1 MASIPL
7 ETIDQHELLQLAPE
21 KTQIITVNNRFAR
34 RVLGFFQQ
42 RLEETQRAMV
52 IAEVLPINA
61 WLRRCE
67 EDLIVNST
75 HMPAAYVLDAFSAVQ
90 VWEEVIRQSDANE
103 SPLIDIVQ
111 AAKLSYEA
119 DRLLDE
125 WSIEVKEL
133 EQNLDHERFL
143 VWRAAYEAY
152 LQAHELDDENRSVN
166 RIIEAFEQAQVPFD
180 AQQIVW
186 VGFHEFSPRL
196 ERLQKALQAQAVQ
209 QYTLQWPSA
218 KAQSVWQVQADATE
232 HEWQL
237 AAQWAQ
243 EQLQHNP
250 QGRYAIVAAEL
261 EKYAPF
267 ARRVLDH
274 QLDAGWNMAVGRP
287 LSEWPQVRQIL
298 TWLDLLKAWRQ
309 AWQQDPDQPV
319 VAPKVLGPALLNGAM
334 GLLGMSGPRMDA
346 QWRHEEVL
354 QVSWQQWE
362 QCLKQQTP
370 EFYAR
375 WTQVWSQIQEAPQH
389 EMADGWVRRIRE
401 WLPTLGLPGQK
412 NIDSVTYQVL
422 QAFEERLVQF
432 AQYGLALGQMS
443 FGQAIYIFKRLCQE
457 VLFQPERDPEARLD
471 VLGMLEAEGGR
482 WDGVWVLGLTDQVFP
497 AVPKPNPFIPFSA
510 LARHQA
516 PRSTPEREFE
526 WAKISFNQLQC
537 SAPEVWF
544 SAPQFAGEEALRPSP
559 LISGFEH
566 QERSLASGS
575 EAILQCEIITDC
587 QAPAVDV
594 QQENLRGGSALIE
607 TFARNPQW
615 AFVRYRLQAQGLP
628 DYARLSRSHVLGSLI
643 HALLERLW
651 QGMSVPTRD
660 GLQQWLHTPYAQ
672 QTLDALS
679 VQLQQELLDGFPP
692 EIKELLGH
700 WAGQVTMQWLHFEA
714 QREEGFTCI
723 AAEQQARLQIDEL
736 VLNLRIDRVD
746 ELPDGRLLLIDYKT
760 GLSAKLPSK
769 EWLRPRPIELQ
780 LPMYAGFLQEQQRSV
795 AGMAIAKV
803 NAVTP
808 GLDGLG
814 EQVLQEGFK
823 DYDDSSMD
831 WSDQLIAW
839 QEYIEQLGTQLL
851 AGDAQNVIHV
861 PTDYEYCDALPFLR
875 ITTQGEH
882 YEQ

>member
-42 RLEETQRAMV
+42 RLEETQQAMV

-67 EDLIVNST
+67 EDLIVTSA

-90 VWEEVIRQSDANE
+90 VWEEVIRQSDADE

-111 AAKLSYEA
+111 AAKLAYEA

-125 WSIEVKEL
+125 WSIQVDEL

-143 VWRAAYEAY
+143 VWRAAYEEY

-166 RIIEAFEQAQVPFD
+166 RIIDAFEQAQMPFD
-180 AQQIVW
+180 AQQVVW
-186 VGFHEFSPRL
+186 VGFHEFSPRI
-196 ERLQKALQAQAVQ
+196 ERLQNALQQQAVQ
-209 QYTLQWPSA
+209 QYVLQWPSTQ
-218 KAQSVWQVQADATE
+218 AQSIWQVRAESTE
-232 HEWQL
+232 QEWQL

-243 EQLQHNP
+243 EQLQKNP

-261 EKYAPF
+261 EKDAPF

-298 TWLDLLKAWRQ
+298 DWLDLLKAWCQ
-309 AWQQDPDQPV
+309 AWRQNPTQPV
-319 VAPKVLGPALLNGAM
+319 VAPDMLGPAVLNGAT
-334 GLLGMSGPRMDA
+334 GLLDLLGPRLDA
-346 QWRHEEVL
+346 QWRHEEAL
-354 QVSWQQWE
+354 QISWQQWE
-362 QCLKQQTP
+362 QCLKEQAP

-375 WTQVWSQIQEAPQH
+375 WNQVWAQLQQAPQY
-389 EMADGWVRRIRE
+389 ETADGWVRRIRE
-401 WLPTLGLPGQK
+401 WLPTLGLPGEQ

-443 FGQAIYIFKRLCQE
+443 LGQAIYIFKRLCHE

-559 LISGFEH
+559 LISAFEH
-566 QERSLASGS
+566 QERSLPSHQ
-575 EAILQCEIITDC
+575 ETVLPCDIINDHS
-587 QAPAVDV
+587 APAVDV
-594 QQENLRGGSALIE
+594 QRENLRGGSALIE

-615 AFVRYRLQAQGLP
+615 AFVRYRLLAQGLP
-628 DYARLSRSHVLGSLI
+628 DYASLSRSHVLGSLI

-651 QGMSVPTRD
+651 QGMSDPSRD
-660 GLQQWLHTPYAQ
+660 GLQKWLHTPYAQ

-679 VQLQQELLDGFPP
+679 IQLQQELLEGFPS

-700 WAGQVTMQWLHFEA
+700 WAVQVVMQWLQFEA
-714 QREEGFTCI
+714 QRDENFFCVASEE
-723 AAEQQARLQIDEL
+723 QAQLQIKEL
-736 VLNLRIDRVD
+736 ILNLRIDRID
-746 ELPDGRLLLIDYKT
+746 QLPDGRLLLIDYKT

-769 EWLRPRPIELQ
+769 EWQRSRPIELQ
-780 LPMYAGFLQEQQRSV
+780 LPMYAGYLQGQQRPV

-803 NAVTP
+803 NATKP
-808 GLDGLG
+808 ELDGLG
-814 EQVLQEGFK
+814 EQVSQEGFK
-823 DYDDSSMD
+823 DYENPAMD
-831 WSDQLIAW
+831 WPEQLIAW
-839 QEYIEQLGTQLL
+839 QVYIEQLGAQLL
-851 AGDAQNVIHV
+851 AGDAQNIIYASE
-861 PTDYEYCDALPFLR
+861 DYKYCDALPFLR
-875 ITTQGEH
+875 ITTQGEY